1 MPTYK
6 KRPVDLV
13 LDVRSKLEFWLGHL
27 DGAVC
32 IAHDKLPA
40 ALAGQAGITT
50 QSKIVVYCASGARS
64 AAATRALQNAGYR
77 HVIDAGGIDDA
88 RPHLDL

>member
-1 MPTYK
+1 MPAYK

-32 IAHDKLPA
+32 IAHDKLPD

-50 QSKIVVYCASGARS
+50 QSQIVVYCASGARS
-64 AAATRALQNAGYR
+64 EAATRALHSAGYR
-77 HVIDAGGIDDA
+77 QVIDAGGIDDA
-88 RPHLDL
+88 RPHLEV